1 MRKAG
6 KMNRREFGRFGCFHT
21 GTLSVLLLFSVLCIP
36 GWAQTPTAGPLS
48 PEIDRLA
55 KEVESRMIE
64 WRRDFHQNPELSNR
78 EFRTSKIVAE
88 HLQKL
93 GLEVKSNV
101 ARTGVVGIL
110 RGQKDSPVVAL
121 RADMDALPVTEL
133 ADVPFAS
140 KNKGVMHACGH
151 DTHTAMLMAVAE
163 VLSKM
168 KDRLPGT
175 VKFIFQ
181 PAEEGAPP
189 GEEGG
194 AYLMIKEGVL
204 ESPQPEAIFG
214 LHVGINQPGALAFR
228 SGGAMA
234 SSDQFRIVVKGKG
247 THGGMPWLGVDP
259 IVVSSQIVLGLQ
271 TIVSRQTELTATPAV
286 ISVGMI
292 KGGTRNNIIPPEVE
306 MEGTIRAFD
315 PKIRKDIH
323 ERIKKTATAIAE
335 SAGAAAEVNVQLRVP
350 VTFNDPKL
358 TAQMTPTLERVVG
371 KAKVMTANQ
380 VTGAED
386 FAFYQ
391 EKIPGLF
398 FFLGITPPGTKP
410 IPNHSPYFLVDES
423 ALIVGVRAMAS
434 LAVDFLGSR

>member
-1 MRKAG
+1 
-6 KMNRREFGRFGCFHT
+6 MNRYEIGRLGRFNLWM
-21 GTLSVLLLFSVLCIP
+21 LSVLIGLSIFSAP
-36 GWAQTPTAGPLS
+36 GWAQAPGGSPLS
-48 PEIDRLA
+48 PEIERLA
-55 KEVESRMIE
+55 KEMESRMIE

-78 EFRTSKIVAE
+78 EFRTSKIVAD

-93 GLEVKSNV
+93 GLEVKINV

-133 ADVPFAS
+133 VDVPFAS

-163 VLSKM
+163 VLSKVR
-168 KDRLPGT
+168 DRLPGT

-204 ESPQPEAIFG
+204 DSPRPDAIFG
-214 LHVGINQPGALAFR
+214 LHVGINQPGFLAFR

-234 SSDQFRIVVKGKG
+234 SADWFRIVVKGKG

-292 KGGTRNNIIPPEVE
+292 KGGNRNNIIPSEVE

-323 ERIKKTATAIAE
+323 ERIKKTATMIAE
-335 SAGAAAEVNVQLRVP
+335 SAGAAAEVNVHLGVP

-358 TAQMTPTLERVVG
+358 TTRMTPTLERVVG
-371 KAKVMTANQ
+371 QKKIMTAPQ

-423 ALIVGVRAMAS
+423 ALIVGVRAMS
-434 LAVDFLGSR
+434 NLAVDFLASR

>member
-1 MRKAG
+1 
-6 KMNRREFGRFGCFHT
+6 MNRCDFGHPRRFCLGM
-21 GTLSVLLLFSVLCIP
+21 LSILIVLLILAAP
-36 GWAQTPTAGPLS
+36 GWAQAPAGSPLS

-93 GLEVKSNV
+93 GLEVKTNV
-101 ARTGVVGIL
+101 AHTGVVGIL

-140 KNKGVMHACGH
+140 QNKGVMHACGH

-163 VLSKM
+163 VLSKVR
-168 KDRLPGT
+168 DRLPGT

-204 ESPQPEAIFG
+204 ESPRPDAIFG

-234 SSDQFRIVVKGKG
+234 SADRFKIVVKGKG

-271 TIVSRQTELTATPAV
+271 TIVSRQTDLTATPAV
-286 ISVGMI
+286 VSVGMI

-323 ERIKKTATAIAE
+323 ERIKKTAAMIAE
-335 SAGAAAEVNVQLRVP
+335 SAGAAAEVNVQLGVP

-358 TAQMTPTLERVVG
+358 TTQMTPTLERVVG
-371 KAKVMTANQ
+371 QKKIMTANQ

-391 EKIPGLF
+391 EKIPGFF
-398 FFLGITPPGTKP
+398 FFLGITPPGSKP

-423 ALIVGVRAMAS
+423 ALIVGVRAMAN

>member
-1 MRKAG
+1 
-6 KMNRREFGRFGCFHT
+6 MNRCDFGRPGRSCL
-21 GTLSVLLLFSVLCIP
+21 GMLSILIVLSILPAS
-36 GWAQTPTAGPLS
+36 GWAQAPAGSALS
-48 PEIDRLA
+48 PEIERLA

-93 GLEVKSNV
+93 GLEVKTNV

-163 VLSKM
+163 VLSKV

-204 ESPQPEAIFG
+204 ESPKPDAIFG

-234 SSDQFRIVVKGKG
+234 SADRFKIVVKGKG

-271 TIVSRQTELTATPAV
+271 TIVSRQTDLAATPAV
-286 ISVGMI
+286 VSVGMI
-292 KGGTRNNIIPPEVE
+292 KGGTRNNIIPSEVE

-335 SAGAAAEVNVQLRVP
+335 SAGATAEVNVQLGVP

-358 TAQMTPTLERVVG
+358 TTQMTPTLERVVG
-371 KAKVMTANQ
+371 QKKIMTANQ

-410 IPNHSPYFLVDES
+410 VPNHSPYFLVDES
-423 ALIVGVRAMAS
+423 ALIVGVRAMAN
-434 LAVDFLGSR
+434 LAGDFLGSR

>member
-1 MRKAG
+1 MKRCDFRRLSRFCLGMLYILVMLSILTAPGRAQAPAG
-6 KMNRREFGRFGCFHT
+6 S
-21 GTLSVLLLFSVLCIP
+21 L
-36 GWAQTPTAGPLS
+36 LS
-48 PEIDRLA
+48 PEIERLA

-93 GLEVKSNV
+93 GLEVKTNV
-101 ARTGVVGIL
+101 AHTGVVGIL

-163 VLSKM
+163 VLSKVR
-168 KDRLPGT
+168 DRLPGT

-181 PAEEGAPP
+181 PAEEGAPS

-204 ESPQPEAIFG
+204 ESPKPEAIFG

-234 SSDQFRIVVKGKG
+234 SSDRFKIVVKGKG

-271 TIVSRQTELTATPAV
+271 TIVSRQTDLTATPAV
-286 ISVGMI
+286 VSVGMI

-323 ERIKKTATAIAE
+323 ERIKKTATMISE
-335 SAGAAAEVNVQLRVP
+335 SAGAAAEVNVQLGVP
-350 VTFNDPKL
+350 VTFNDPRL
-358 TAQMTPTLERVVG
+358 TTQMTPTLERVVG
-371 KAKVMTANQ
+371 QGKIMTANQ

-391 EKIPGLF
+391 EKIPGFF

-410 IPNHSPYFLVDES
+410 IPNHSPYFLVDEG
-423 ALIVGVRAMAS
+423 ALIVGVRAMAN

>member
-1 MRKAG
+1 MLYILVMLSILTAPGRAQAPAG
-6 KMNRREFGRFGCFHT
+6 S
-21 GTLSVLLLFSVLCIP
+21 L
-36 GWAQTPTAGPLS
+36 LS
-48 PEIDRLA
+48 PEIERLA

-93 GLEVKSNV
+93 GLEVKTNV
-101 ARTGVVGIL
+101 AHTGVVGIL

-163 VLSKM
+163 VLSKVR
-168 KDRLPGT
+168 DRLPGT

-181 PAEEGAPP
+181 PAEEGAPS

-204 ESPQPEAIFG
+204 ESPKPEAIFG

-234 SSDQFRIVVKGKG
+234 SSDRFKIVVKGKG

-271 TIVSRQTELTATPAV
+271 TIVSRQTDLTATPAV
-286 ISVGMI
+286 VSVGMI

-323 ERIKKTATAIAE
+323 ERIKKTATMISE
-335 SAGAAAEVNVQLRVP
+335 SAGAAAEVNVQLGVP
-350 VTFNDPKL
+350 VTFNDPRL
-358 TAQMTPTLERVVG
+358 TTQMTPTLERVVG
-371 KAKVMTANQ
+371 QGKIMTANQ

-391 EKIPGLF
+391 EKIPGFF

-410 IPNHSPYFLVDES
+410 IPNHSPYFLVDEG
-423 ALIVGVRAMAS
+423 ALIVGVRAMAN

>member
-1 MRKAG
+1 L
-6 KMNRREFGRFGCFHT
+6 NHYDFRRIHRAYLEMI
-21 GTLSVLLLFSVLCIP
+21 SVLIALLLLPASAL
-36 GWAQTPTAGPLS
+36 AQAPAGSPLA

-55 KEVESRMIE
+55 KDAESRVIE
-64 WRRDFHQNPELSNR
+64 WRRDFHENPELSNR
-78 EFRTSKIVAE
+78 EFRTSKIVVE
-88 HLQKL
+88 HLQRL
-93 GLEVKSNV
+93 GLEVKNPV
-101 ARTGVVGIL
+101 AHTGVVGIL
-110 RGQKDSPVVAL
+110 KGRKEGPVVAL

-151 DTHTAMLMAVAE
+151 DTHTAMLMGVAE

-168 KDRLPGT
+168 RDRLPGT

-189 GEEGG
+189 GEAGG
-194 AYLMIKEGVL
+194 AHLMIKEGVL
-204 ESPQPEAIFG
+204 ESPKPDAIFG
-214 LHVGINQPGALAFR
+214 LHVGAYPLGVLAFR
-228 SGGAMA
+228 SGGALA
-234 SSDQFRIVVKGKG
+234 SADRFKIVVKGRG
-247 THGGMPWLGVDP
+247 THGAMPWMGVDP
-259 IVVSSQIVLGLQ
+259 IVVSSQIILGLQ

-286 ISVGMI
+286 VSVGMI
-292 KGGTRNNIIPPEVE
+292 KGGNRNNIIPPEVE

-315 PKIRKDIH
+315 PKIRKEIH
-323 ERIKKTATAIAE
+323 ERVKKTATMIAE
-335 SAGAAAEVNVQLRVP
+335 SAGATAEVNVSLGVP

-358 TAQMTPTLERVVG
+358 TTQMTPTLERVVG
-371 KAKVMTANQ
+371 QRKIMTANQ

-391 EKIPGLF
+391 EKIPGFF
-398 FFLGITPPGTKP
+398 FFLGITPTGAKP

-423 ALIVGVRAMAS
+423 ALIVGVRAVAN

>member
-1 MRKAG
+1 
-6 KMNRREFGRFGCFHT
+6 MNRYKFRFRRFGHFFA
-21 GTLSVLLLFSVLCIP
+21 GILSILIVLSVFNAP
-36 GWAQTPTAGPLS
+36 GWAQAPAGSPLS
-48 PEIDRLA
+48 PEIERLA

-93 GLEVKSNV
+93 GLEVKANV

-133 ADVPFAS
+133 ADVPFVS
-140 KNKGVMHACGH
+140 KSKGVMHACGH
-151 DTHTAMLMAVAE
+151 DTHTAMLMAATE

-194 AYLMIKEGVL
+194 AHLMIKEGVL
-204 ESPQPEAIFG
+204 EFPKPDAIFG
-214 LHVGINQPGALAFR
+214 LHVGASPPGVLSFR

-234 SSDQFRIVVKGKG
+234 SADRFKIVVKGKG
-247 THGGMPWLGVDP
+247 AHGGMPWMGVDP
-259 IVVSSQIVLGLQ
+259 IVVSAQIVLGLQ
-271 TIVSRQTELTATPAV
+271 TIVSRQTDLTATPAV
-286 ISVGMI
+286 VSVGMI
-292 KGGTRNNIIPPEVE
+292 KGGNRNNIMPPEVE

-323 ERIKKTATAIAE
+323 ERIKRTATAIAE
-335 SAGAAAEVNVQLRVP
+335 SAGAAAEVNVYLGVP

-358 TAQMTPTLERVVG
+358 AAQMTPTLERVVG
-371 KAKVMTANQ
+371 QKKIMNGNQ

-391 EKIPGLF
+391 EKIPGFF
-398 FFLGITPPGTKP
+398 FFLGITPPGSKP
-410 IPNHSPYFLVDES
+410 IPNHSPYFLVDEN
-423 ALIVGVRAMAS
+423 ALIVGVRAMAN
-434 LAVDFLGSR
+434 LAVDFLAGK